1 MYHFT
6 DRSTILGNHQEGVS
20 TRFIAE
26 KIEFQ
31 IDKCHCSPTYLP
43 FHHLPDQTKLAN
55 GLGADKQDQKTILHI
70 PSICFPSNP
79 DASSF
84 IIRFL
89 LYQVI
94 VDSVEFYFW
103 FVFFLAFKVPN
114 MSHEIPFL
122 SVFIRRTEQ
131 YKLQT
136 SQQFCLHKGTRNM
149 TELIPI
155 LSVSIIC
162 LLFAIVE

>member
-6 DRSTILGNHQEGVS
+6 DRSTILGNHRGGVS

-84 IIRFL
+84 IVRFL
-89 LYQVI
+89 LYQFI
-94 VDSVEFYFW
+94 VDSVEFYFILFFFFW
-103 FVFFLAFKVPN
+103 LLSCQICPMKFLFSLYLLELSNINYRPVSNFVYIKGQ
-114 MSHEIPFL
+114 EI
-122 SVFIRRTEQ
+122 
-131 YKLQT
+131 
-136 SQQFCLHKGTRNM
+136 
-149 TELIPI
+149 
-155 LSVSIIC
+155 
-162 LLFAIVE
+162 